1 MKDRFKKF
9 LKSKIFIFIITALL
23 FSVVGVSAATY
34 FESGAVTYDNTESG
48 LTSTNVQGAIDE
60 LYVKAQQTSGG
71 SDDKVEDMGGTTTS
85 GNGIYRDLYESGRY
99 IYKGANPNN
108 YITFNNEQWRIISLE
123 KDGTMK
129 IMRVASIGNRAY
141 DSSNLNDWATSDLKA
156 YLNGTYYNGLS
167 STAKSQIVEHD
178 FAAGAG
184 YWNKSTTELSDL
196 TDQVNAENEQLVKQ
210 KVGLA
215 TTTNAENEQLVK
227 QKVGLA
233 TTTEYLRSNSNTNF
247 CRTIAIN
254 NQYAS
259 TCKST
264 NWMFNSATWWTM
276 SASTYGTGSV
286 FSVYSDGNLG
296 GGNVLNSSGVRPAV
310 YLSSSVKLSG
320 SGTSSNPYTIS

>member
-1 MKDRFKKF
+1 MKLKKI

-23 FSVVGVSAATY
+23 FSAVGVSAATY

-129 IMRVASIGNRAY
+129 IMRVASIGNRTY
-141 DSSNLNDWATSDLKA
+141 DSSSNDWATSDLKT

-167 STAKSQIVEHD
+167 NAAKSQIVEHD

-184 YWNKSTTELSDL
+184 YWNNDTNESSDL

-215 TTTNAENEQLVK
+215 TA
-227 QKVGLA
+227 
-233 TTTEYLRSNSNTNF
+233 TEYLRSNSNTNF

-254 NQYAS
+254 NQHVN

-264 NWMFNSATWWTM
+264 NWMFNSTSWWTM
-276 SASTYGTGSV
+276 SASTYSTSYA
-286 FSVYSDGNLG
+286 FSVYSVGNLYNSG
-296 GGNVLNSSGVRPAV
+296 LVAGSSGVRPAV

-320 SGTSSNPYTIS
+320 SGTQSDPYVVS

>member
-1 MKDRFKKF
+1 MKLKKI

-60 LYVKAQQTSGG
+60 LYVKAKQTSGG

-85 GNGIYRDLYESGRY
+85 GNGIYKDLYEEGRY
-99 IYKGANPNN
+99 IYKGKNPNN

-141 DSSNLNDWATSDLKA
+141 DSSSNDWATSDLKT

-167 STAKSQIVEHD
+167 NAAKSQIVEHD

-184 YWNKSTTELSDL
+184 YWNNDTNESSDL

-215 TTTNAENEQLVK
+215 TA
-227 QKVGLA
+227 
-233 TTTEYLRSNSNTNF
+233 TEYLRSNSNTNF

-254 NQYAS
+254 NQHVG

-264 NWMFNSATWWTM
+264 NWMFNGADWWTM
-276 SASTYGTGSV
+276 SASAYYEAAAFDVHSNGALAGWPNGYDV
-286 FSVYSDGNLG
+286 EIY
-296 GGNVLNSSGVRPAV
+296 NSYGVRPAV

-320 SGTSSNPYTIS
+320 SGTQSDPYVVS

>member
-1 MKDRFKKF
+1 MKKEKIKKV
-9 LKSKIFIFIITALL
+9 LKNRIFIFVMSAIL
-23 FSVVGVSAATY
+23 FSAVGVSAATY

-60 LYVKAQQTSGG
+60 LYVKAKQVSGG

-108 YITFNNEQWRIISLE
+108 YITFNGESWRIISLE

-129 IMRVASIGNRAY
+129 IMKVASIGNRAY
-141 DSSNLNDWATSDLKA
+141 DSSSNDWATSDLKT

-167 STAKSQIVEHD
+167 NAAKSQIVEHD

-184 YWNKSTTELSDL
+184 YWSNSTTESSDL

-215 TTTNAENEQLVK
+215 TA
-227 QKVGLA
+227 
-233 TTTEYLRSNSNTNF
+233 TEYLRSNSNTNF
-247 CRTIAIN
+247 CRTIVLIDN
-254 NQYAS
+254 NYS

-264 NWMFNSATWWTM
+264 TWMFNSANWWTM
-276 SASTYGTGSV
+276 SALASYTNYAIIGHSDGGTGSGLV
-286 FSVYSDGNLG
+286 IHSY
-296 GGNVLNSSGVRPAV
+296 GVRPAV

>member
-1 MKDRFKKF
+1 MKLKKI

-23 FSVVGVSAATY
+23 FSAVGVSAATY

-60 LYVKAQQTSGG
+60 LYVKAKQVSGG

-108 YITFNNEQWRIISLE
+108 YITFNGESWRIISLE

-141 DSSNLNDWATSDLKA
+141 DSSSNDWATSDLKT

-167 STAKSQIVEHD
+167 SAAKSQIVEHD

-184 YWNKSTTELSDL
+184 YLNNSTNESSDL

-215 TTTNAENEQLVK
+215 TA
-227 QKVGLA
+227 
-233 TTTEYLRSNSNTNF
+233 TEYLRSNSNTNF
-247 CRTIAIN
+247 CRTIDIN
-254 NQYAS
+254 NQYYS

-264 NWMFNSATWWTM
+264 TWMFNSASWWTM
-276 SASTYGTGSV
+276 SASTYGMLYAFIVSSGGYLNGYGSN
-286 FSVYSDGNLG
+286 VYTSY
-296 GGNVLNSSGVRPAV
+296 GVRPAV

-320 SGTSSNPYTIS
+320 SGTSSNPYKIN

>member
-48 LTSTNVQGAIDE
+48 LTSTDVQSAIDE
-60 LYVKAQQTSGG
+60 LYVKAKQVSGG

-129 IMRVASIGNRAY
+129 IMRVASIGNRAW
-141 DSSNLNDWATSDLKA
+141 DTLNSNDWATSDLKT

-184 YWNKSTTELSDL
+184 YWNNSTNESSDL
-196 TDQVNAENEQLVKQ
+196 TDQV
-210 KVGLA
+210 
-215 TTTNAENEQLVK
+215 NAENEQLVK

-276 SASTYGTGSV
+276 SASTSSSHRAFRVLSNGTLSGSYNNYDV
-286 FSVYSDGNLG
+286 TSL
-296 GGNVLNSSGVRPAV
+296 GVRPAV

-320 SGTSSNPYTIS
+320 SGTSSDPYKIN

>member
-1 MKDRFKKF
+1 MKEKVKKI
-9 LKSKIFIFIITALL
+9 LKNRLFIFIITALL

-60 LYVKAQQTSGG
+60 LYVKAKQTSGG

-85 GNGIYRDLYESGRY
+85 GNGIYKDLYESGRY

-129 IMRVASIGNRAY
+129 IMRVASIGDRTY
-141 DSSNLNDWATSDLKA
+141 DSSNSNDWATSDLKT

-167 STAKSQIVEHD
+167 NAAKSQIVEHD

-184 YWNKSTTELSDL
+184 YWNNSINEISDL

-215 TTTNAENEQLVK
+215 TA
-227 QKVGLA
+227 
-233 TTTEYLRSNSNTNF
+233 TEYLRSNSNTNF

-254 NQYAS
+254 NQYAGTCRS
-259 TCKST
+259 TT
-264 NWMFNSATWWTM
+264 WMFNSADWWTM
-276 SASTYGTGSV
+276 SASASDTRRAFYVDSNGYLSGYSGSV
-286 FSVYSDGNLG
+286 VD
-296 GGNVLNSSGVRPAV
+296 NSYGVRPAV

>member
-1 MKDRFKKF
+1 MKLKKI

-23 FSVVGVSAATY
+23 FSAVGVSAATY

-60 LYVKAQQTSGG
+60 LYVKAKQTSGG

-85 GNGIYRDLYESGRY
+85 GNGIYKDLYEEGRY
-99 IYKGANPNN
+99 IYKGKNPNN

-129 IMRVASIGNRAY
+129 IMRVASIGNRTY
-141 DSSNLNDWATSDLKA
+141 DSSSNDWATSDLKT

-167 STAKSQIVEHD
+167 NAAKSQIVEHD

-184 YWNKSTTELSDL
+184 YCNIDTNEGSDL

-215 TTTNAENEQLVK
+215 TA
-227 QKVGLA
+227 
-233 TTTEYLRSNSNTNF
+233 TEYLRSNSNTNL
-247 CRTIAIN
+247 CRTITLIN
-254 NQYAS
+254 NNYS

-264 NWMFNSATWWTM
+264 TWMFNSANWWTM
-276 SASTYGTGSV
+276 SASSYYTNYAFFVRSIG
-286 FSVYSDGNLG
+286 DLI
-296 GGNVLNSSGVRPAV
+296 GGNADNRVNKSFGVRPAV

>member
-1 MKDRFKKF
+1 MKLKKI

-60 LYVKAQQTSGG
+60 LYVKAKQVSGG

-85 GNGIYRDLYESGRY
+85 GNGIYKDLYESGRY

-129 IMRVASIGNRAY
+129 IMRVASIGNRDY
-141 DSSNLNDWATSDLKA
+141 DSSSNDWATSDLKT

-167 STAKSQIVEHD
+167 SEAKNQIVEHD

-184 YWNKSTTELSDL
+184 YWNNSTNESSDL

-215 TTTNAENEQLVK
+215 TTVEQ
-227 QKVGLA
+227 
-233 TTTEYLRSNSNTNF
+233 
-247 CRTIAIN
+247 
-254 NQYAS
+254 
-259 TCKST
+259 
-264 NWMFNSATWWTM
+264 
-276 SASTYGTGSV
+276 
-286 FSVYSDGNLG
+286 
-296 GGNVLNSSGVRPAV
+296 
-310 YLSSSVKLSG
+310 
-320 SGTSSNPYTIS
+320 